1 MIRVYLDF
9 ESYWA
14 DDFTLKKMTPVEY
27 IQDPRF
33 EALGCAFGIGDAPP
47 FWVDGTD
54 LPKFFKTMDWDKA
67 FAVSHNALFDMLIL
81 SLRYGVVPAGYGCTL
96 SMARNWLAH
105 KLPSLSLGSVA
116 EHYGMPAKWGTVNKL
131 KGMGL
136 AAIKQL
142 PDLYNEMAGYACDDT
157 IKCRSIFANIM
168 GEGFPAGE
176 LEVVDMLIRMATE
189 PKFELDTMI
198 LAEHLAAVQAHKQ
211 SLLDA
216 CYVDSG
222 DVKSLMSDQQLAV
235 KLLFL
240 GVDIPMKVSKT
251 TGKQAYA
258 FAKSDKQFTA
268 LLEDE
273 NPMVQALVA
282 ARLGHKSTLEET
294 RTTRLLSI
302 ANCTEQ
308 LPVPLKYSGAHTHR
322 FSGDWKINLQ
332 NLTRGGKMRF
342 ALKAPKGKKVVA
354 IDASQIEARFNA
366 EMAGETKLVKAFE
379 EGRDVYAEF
388 AREIYGY
395 EVNKKDHP
403 RERFV
408 GKTGILSLGYGSSWP
423 VFQNMCRLQ
432 GGVDISDSESARVVK
447 LYRTMYPNIAANWQ
461 HANSNILPRIARGG
475 AESDRIAEQFTNAR
489 PSTAWGPVTVHQQA
503 LELPNGN
510 FLRYHELHQEV
521 VDGKVQWMF
530 MRGNQP
536 TKIYGAKLVE
546 NVIQALAFIC
556 IMDAAKRVKQITR
569 GLLLPAHQVHDE
581 LIYIVEERHV
591 DWVKQMVAQEMSRRP
606 EWMPNVPLAA
616 EAHSGDSYGEA
627 K

>member
-1 MIRVYLDF
+1 MTRLYLDF

-33 EALGCAFGIGDAPP
+33 EALGCAFGVGDKPP

-54 LPKFFKTMDWDKA
+54 LPHFFKSVPWEEIY
-67 FAVSHNALFDMLIL
+67 AVSHNALFDMLIL
-81 SLRYGVVPAGYGCTL
+81 ALRYNVFPAGYGCTL
-96 SMARNWLAH
+96 SMSRNWLAH
-105 KLPSLSLGSVA
+105 KLASLSLGSVA

-136 AAIKQL
+136 AAIKQI
-142 PDLYNEMAGYACDDT
+142 PELYNEMAGYACDDT
-157 IKCRSIFANIM
+157 VKCRNIFSNIM
-168 GEGFPAGE
+168 VEGFPASE
-176 LEVVDMLIRMATE
+176 LETVDMLIRMATQ
-189 PKFELDTMI
+189 PKFELDMNV
-198 LAEHLAAVQAHKQ
+198 LAEHLAEVQAHKQ
-211 SLLDA
+211 QLLDA
-216 CYVDSG
+216 CFVDAS

-251 TGKQAYA
+251 TGKEAYA

-294 RTTRLLSI
+294 RTQRLLSI
-302 ANCTEQ
+302 GRCTDK

-332 NLTRGGKMRF
+332 NLSRGGKMRF
-342 ALKAPKGKKVVA
+342 SLKAPKGKKVVA

-366 EMAGETKLVKAFE
+366 ELSGEVKLVEAFAQ
-379 EGRDVYAEF
+379 GRDVYSEF

-395 EVNKKDHP
+395 EVNKKDYP

-432 GGVDISDSESARVVK
+432 GDVHLSDSESARVVK
-447 LYRTMYPNIAANWQ
+447 LYRTMYPRITANWH
-461 HANSNILPRIARGG
+461 HANTNVMMRLSSG
-475 AESDRIAEQFTNAR
+475 AAASDLVAAAIGHPAPAT
-489 PSTAWGPVTVHQQA
+489 WGPAKVHRYA

-510 FLRYHELHQEV
+510 FLRYHELHQAV
-521 VDGKVQWMF
+521 VDGKLQWMF

-546 NVIQALAFIC
+546 NLIQALAFIC
-556 IMDAAKRVKQITR
+556 IMDAAKRVKKITH
-569 GLLLPAHQVHDE
+569 GALMPAHQVHDE
-581 LIYIVEERHV
+581 LIYIVDEKDV
-591 DWVKQMVAQEMSRRP
+591 DWVSQLVAQEISRRP

-616 EAHSGDSYGEA
+616 EAHSGDSYGGA